1 MKHDSRSPTGAS
13 SNPDG
18 ERPSEFTEDL
28 KDLVRS
34 ALQDILSA
42 LKCESGSILLYDRE
56 NNELSLVEII
66 GVDGPCGS
74 GQRQDLSR
82 GIAGWVA
89 TNREPLLIED
99 IDNDVRFAHVR
110 NTSRSY
116 KTNSFVSAPLLDND
130 RLIGVVNVSDKRSGD
145 AFGTDDLEML
155 KTLTGSITESIRNG
169 MSYRE
174 LSEKN
179 LSLTEKVEEATRRLL
194 NANVELAQMQG
205 FHDSILRSISLGL
218 VTFDKALRVTF
229 YNEAAGKIFGF
240 TEDDV
245 GRESLLKLKI
255 EPKGKR
261 TWPEVLEAC
270 ITKGRASDLRQVPCK
285 SPDGK
290 ELLLDVTCA
299 PLDVSTCEFG
309 GTLVVEDVGRALQI
323 ERRLAQA
330 EQLATIGKLAAS
342 VAHELNNP
350 LDGVLRFTRM
360 ALKQSDGHEKLT
372 DYLNECSN
380 GLQRMSKI
388 VRSLLD
394 YSRTIGK
401 GIEDNDVNEL
411 IASAVRELRPLQTRN
426 NVTLKTAFSENI
438 PSAQFSNFSEVFSN
452 IIRNGYEAM
461 PLGGE
466 FAIST
471 GMEDASLVVKFEDTG
486 KGISPDI
493 MNRIFEP
500 FFTTKD
506 AALCTGLGLTI
517 CSDIVA
523 KHGGSIQVEST
534 KGHGATFEVRVP
546 L

>member
-1 MKHDSRSPTGAS
+1 MKRDSRSPTGAS
-13 SNPDG
+13 SNPD
-18 ERPSEFTEDL
+18 RDQPSEFTEGL
-28 KDLVRS
+28 KSLVRS
-34 ALQDILSA
+34 ALEDILNA
-42 LKCESGSILLYDRE
+42 LECESGSILLYDRE
-56 NNELSLVEII
+56 NKELSLVEIA
-66 GVDGPCGS
+66 GVDGPCGPDR
-74 GQRQDLSR
+74 RQDISR

-99 IDNDVRFAHVR
+99 IDKDVRFAHVR

-116 KTNSFVSAPLLDND
+116 KTNSFVSAPLVDND

-145 AFGTDDLEML
+145 AFGTDDLDML
-155 KTLTGSITESIRNG
+155 KALTGNIAESIRKG

-229 YNEAAGKIFGF
+229 YNEAAGKVFGF

-255 EPKGKR
+255 QPKGQQ

-270 ITKGRASDLRQVPCK
+270 VTEGRASSLRQVPCK

-299 PLDVSTCEFG
+299 PLDMSTCEFG

-350 LDGVLRFTRM
+350 LDGVMRFTKM
-360 ALKQSDGHEKLT
+360 ALKQSGGNEKLT
-372 DYLNECSN
+372 DYLSECST

-394 YSRTIGK
+394 YSRTMGK
-401 GIEDNDVNEL
+401 GIEDHDVNEL
-411 IASAVRELRPLQTRN
+411 IASAVRELRPLQIRN
-426 NVTLKTAFSENI
+426 NVTLKAVFGENI
-438 PSAQFSNFSEVFSN
+438 PQAQFSNFSEVFSN
-452 IIRNGYEAM
+452 IIRNAYEAM

-466 FAIST
+466 CAICT
-471 GMEDASLVVKFEDTG
+471 GMEDANLVVRFEDTG
-486 KGISPDI
+486 EGISPEI

-506 AALCTGLGLTI
+506 AAQCTGLGLTI

-534 KGHGATFEVRVP
+534 KGHGAKFEVRVP

>member
-1 MKHDSRSPTGAS
+1 MRSTL
-13 SNPDG
+13 NNI
-18 ERPSEFTEDL
+18 L
-28 KDLVRS
+28 N
-34 ALQDILSA
+34 ALE
-42 LKCESGSILLYDRE
+42 CESGSILLYDQDAD
-56 NNELSLVEII
+56 ELSLVEII
-66 GVDGPCGS
+66 GTDGSYGP
-74 GQRQDLSR
+74 GQRQEISR

-89 TNREPLLIED
+89 TNRQPLLIED
-99 IDNDVRFAHVR
+99 IDKDVRFAHVR

-116 KTNSFVSAPLLDND
+116 KTNSLLSAPLLDND

-145 AFGTDDLEML
+145 AFGTNDLEML
-155 KTLTGSITESIRNG
+155 QALTETMTESIRNG
-169 MSYRE
+169 MSYRK

-179 LSLTEKVEEATRRLL
+179 LSLSEKVEEATRRLV
-194 NANVELAQMQG
+194 NANFEVAHLQG

-229 YNEAAGKIFGF
+229 YNEAASETFGF

-245 GRESLLKLKI
+245 GRKSLLKLRI
-255 EPKGKR
+255 EPKGQQK
-261 TWPEVLEAC
+261 WPEVLEAC
-270 ITKGRASDLRQVPCK
+270 VSEGKATTLQQVPYK
-285 SPDGK
+285 SPDEK

-299 PLDVSTCEFG
+299 PLSMHNCEFG

-350 LDGVLRFTRM
+350 LDGVLRFTNM
-360 ALKQSDGHEKLT
+360 ALKHNNGNEKVA
-372 DYLNECSN
+372 DYLSECRI

-401 GIEDNDVNEL
+401 GIEDHDVNEL
-411 IASAVRELRPLQTRN
+411 IASATRELRPLQIRN
-426 NVTLKTAFSENI
+426 NITLKTNFGGNI
-438 PSAQFSNFSEVFSN
+438 PSARFSNFSEVFSN
-452 IIRNGYEAM
+452 IIRNAYEAM
-461 PLGGE
+461 PLGGD
-466 FAIST
+466 FVIST
-471 GMEDASLVVKFEDTG
+471 EMEDSNLMVRFEDTG
-486 KGISPDI
+486 KGISPET
-493 MNRIFEP
+493 MNKIFEP

-506 AALCTGLGLTI
+506 TAQCTGLGLTI

-534 KGHGATFEVRVP
+534 KGQGTTFEVRVP